1 MSDAKLANP
10 EPKLAN
16 LEPKLANP
24 EPKLANPELAAVE
37 VHGVT
42 RASFILRGALAA
54 GAVYG
59 ATAVAPFV
67 SSALAETTTGGGTST
82 SGDAEILNFA
92 LTLEYLEAAFY
103 NVKGAE
109 VGLSGQ
115 AKTYAKEFGAEEAAH
130 VAALAAAIKQL
141 GGTPVK
147 KPTFVFPATNQ
158 SSFLALAS
166 TLENTGVGAYNGAA
180 PSLTSKQVLA
190 EAGSIVQVE
199 ARHAAAIDLLIGKSP
214 TPNEGFDKPL
224 TKSQVLAAAGP
235 LIKS

>member
-1 MSDAKLANP
+1 MSDAKLV
-10 EPKLAN
+10 
-16 LEPKLANP
+16 
-24 EPKLANPELAAVE
+24 NPELAAIE

-42 RASFILRGALAA
+42 RAGFLLRGVLAT

-59 ATAVAPFV
+59 ASAVAPFV
-67 SSALAETTTGGGTST
+67 SHAFAETATGATGAASS

-103 NVKGAE
+103 KKKAAE

-115 AKTYAKEFGAEEAAH
+115 AKAYAKQFGDEEAAH
-130 VAALAAAIKQL
+130 VAALTAAIKSL
-141 GGTPVK
+141 GATPVK
-147 KPTFVFPATNQ
+147 EPKFVFPATNQ
-158 SSFLALAS
+158 ASFLALAS
-166 TLENTGVGAYNGAA
+166 VLENTGVGAYNGAA
-180 PSLTSKQVLA
+180 PSLQSKQVLA
-190 EAGSIVQVE
+190 EAGGIVQVE

-235 LIKS
+235 LIKE